1 MQSLAK
7 VEQDC
12 KHCKLPLV
20 LKLESSGL
28 RLRNK
33 TKGDHSVTV
42 LLHEHACF
50 HHRESCQQCWL
61 HVFYGSTSQV
71 GFTVWSLQPV
81 QWGQG
86 VRVSVC
92 GGLHVCVCTPE
103 HGDRESL
110 SSQSSAR
117 NFSGRGG
124 GGGVEGLRPTKLPST
139 PQVTYLQW
147 SARGQLAGPSPFICI
162 FISFH
167 AASFPV
173 FDVAGQDPY
182 SIRIISSCLACHSR
196 CLACLAKHVHLISAW
211 HFRYHHHYQHRHCHP
226 V

>member
-92 GGLHVCVCTPE
+92 GGLHVCVCAHLNMVTE
-103 HGDRESL
+103 KVFH
-110 SSQSSAR
+110 R
-117 NFSGRGG
+117 NR
-124 GGGVEGLRPTKLPST
+124 
-139 PQVTYLQW
+139 
-147 SARGQLAGPSPFICI
+147 QLAIFQAGGAEEVWRDSAQRSSP
-162 FISFH
+162 
-167 AASFPV
+167 P
-173 FDVAGQDPY
+173 
-182 SIRIISSCLACHSR
+182 
-196 CLACLAKHVHLISAW
+196 HL
-211 HFRYHHHYQHRHCHP
+211 R
-226 V
+226 

>member
-1 MQSLAK
+1 MPAVLAACVLRVHK
-7 VEQDC
+7 SGRI
-12 KHCKLPLV
+12 HCMV
-20 LKLESSGL
+20 FAARAVGSRCACVCVR
-28 RLRNK
+28 RL
-33 TKGDHSVTV
+33 
-42 LLHEHACF
+42 AC
-50 HHRESCQQCWL
+50 
-61 HVFYGSTSQV
+61 
-71 GFTVWSLQPV
+71 
-81 QWGQG
+81 
-86 VRVSVC
+86 
-92 GGLHVCVCTPE
+92 VCVCTPE

-162 FISFH
+162 FISFC

-196 CLACLAKHVHLISAW
+196 CLACLAKNVHLISAW